1 VPQWIHDDKTKSDVD
16 VEFSCKPTWTCRI
29 YWRFKSFFQEDVTQV
44 DKESEDATVRI
55 NLFDII
61 SYRPKF
67 GPFARLA
74 LKGRASLILPRLGAE
89 IVNRR
94 RGLIASQKK
103 FKKLIYIYIYIY
115 ISSHVRLNFS

>member
-1 VPQWIHDDKTKSDVD
+1 
-16 VEFSCKPTWTCRI
+16 
-29 YWRFKSFFQEDVTQV
+29 V